1 MAQIDYFGDIASL
14 SASIKSRDVSAVEVA
29 TDLLARIGDLE
40 PRLRAFVTLTSDLAL
55 AQARAADADLTRGHW
70 RGPLHGVP
78 IAVKD
83 LLWTKDLPTTAGMP
97 IHAGFKPTT
106 NATVID
112 RLEAAGA
119 VLLGKLALT
128 EGAVGDHHPD
138 IAPPLNPWDAA
149 AWTGASSSGSGV
161 AVAAG
166 LCFAA
171 LGTDT
176 GGSIRFP
183 SAANGVTGLKPT
195 WGRVSRHGLLPLSE
209 AMDCIGPLA
218 RSVADAA
225 LIFSA
230 IAGADAQDPTAV
242 LDPVPLVS
250 REGIGDLRVGFD
262 PATLA
267 AVDAPTA
274 AAITAAADTF
284 VAQGA
289 RLVQQPL
296 PDLDQPVRA
305 WRVLCSAG
313 AARIHRESFAQH
325 AASFGPS
332 LRAVIEHGHALT
344 AMDVDQALADRER
357 LRGEMRLWFENA
369 DVLLLPVQA
378 TAGPSLADM
387 RAGTTVP
394 DWRERL
400 LRYVSPFALT
410 GQPVLVLPCGATA
423 SGLPI
428 GLQLVGRPFQEGVL
442 LRAGHAFQAAT
453 GWHRRHPLLSSRA

>member
-1 MAQIDYFGDIASL
+1 MAQIDFFGDIAAL
-14 SASIKSRDVSAVEVA
+14 SARIKSRDVSAVEVA
-29 TDLLARIGDLE
+29 TEMLSRIGNVE
-40 PRLRAFVTLTSDLAL
+40 PRLQAFVTLTADLAL
-55 AQARAADADLTRGHW
+55 PPARAADADLARGHW
-70 RGPLHGVP
+70 HGPLHGVP

-83 LLWTKDLPTTAGMP
+83 LLWTKGIPTTAGMP
-97 IHAGFKPTT
+97 IHAGFTPTT

-112 RLEAAGA
+112 RLGAAGA

-195 WGRVSRHGLLPLSE
+195 WGRVSRHGLVPLSE
-209 AMDCIGPLA
+209 AMDCIGPLT

-230 IAGADAQDPTAV
+230 IAGPDAKDPTAV
-242 LDPVPLVS
+242 AEAVPPVL
-250 REGIGDLRVGFD
+250 REDICDLRIGLD

-289 RLVQQPL
+289 RLVRQPL
-296 PDLDQPVRA
+296 PELDKAVRA

-313 AARIHRESFAQH
+313 AARTHRETFAQH
-325 AASFGPS
+325 ATSFGPS
-332 LRAVIEHGHALT
+332 LRAVIEYGHALT

-357 LRGEMRLWFENA
+357 LRGEMRLCFENA
-369 DVLLLPVQA
+369 DLLLLPVQG

-387 RAGTTVP
+387 RAGTSAP

-428 GLQLVGRPFQEGVL
+428 GLQLVGRPLQEDVL
-442 LRAGHAFQAAT
+442 LRAGHTFQAAT
-453 GWHRRHPLLSSRA
+453 GWNRRHPSTT